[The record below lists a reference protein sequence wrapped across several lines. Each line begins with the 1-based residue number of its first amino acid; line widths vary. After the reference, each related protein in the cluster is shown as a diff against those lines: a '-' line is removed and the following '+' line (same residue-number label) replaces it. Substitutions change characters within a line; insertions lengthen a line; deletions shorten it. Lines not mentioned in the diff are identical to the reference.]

1 MSQSQSA
8 SPRTTGTPSGCTCL
22 RLRKVARRV
31 SQIYD
36 HALAPY
42 NLTVTQ
48 YGLLGHIKTLDGIGI
63 GALAEALVMDPTTLT
78 RNLKPLE
85 TRKLVVAVADIRDR
99 RNRNLHLTDAGRTA
113 LSTARP
119 GWEAAQR
126 KIAELLGDKDG
137 PELAT
142 MIDALLVKLS
152 DE

>member
-1 MSQSQSA
+1 M
-8 SPRTTGTPSGCTCL
+8 
-22 RLRKVARRV
+22 

-42 NLTVTQ
+42 QLTVTQ
-48 YGLLGHIKTLDGIGI
+48 YGLLGHIKALDGVGI

-85 TRKLVVAVADIRDR
+85 TRKLVVAVADVRDR
-99 RNRNLHLTDAGRTA
+99 RNRNLHLTDAGRAA

-126 KIAELLGDKDG
+126 KIADLLGSKDG
-137 PELAT
+137 PQLAA
-142 MIDALLVKLS
+142 MIDGLLVKLS